1 MVSVEQANGVL
12 AQIQDAGS
20 GRAVTE
26 LSWIDQVR
34 VEGSR
39 VVFRLALPGFAQGQR
54 PPLLALRAKSKRK
67 RRRVRRP

>member
-39 VVFRLALPGFAQGQR
+39 VVFRLALPGFAQG
-54 PPLLALRAKSKRK
+54 PVSYTHLRAHETR
-67 RRRVRRP
+67 